1 MNERSR
7 ACLFYSAGGARY
19 QIRFKSADL
28 GTPGVP
34 LLTTVQ
40 PGLISLRRE
49 HKAIE
54 SQAHLRAPGKY
65 HIWLTVGGRKY
76 RRCIFGNQRGR
87 SWPETQKGAKGPT
100 WDPLARC
107 SLALSARELTP
118 VLAGQCAST
127 RD

>member
-65 HIWLTVGGRKY
+65 HIWLTVGGGSTGGAYSEINEGGRGPKRKK
-76 RRCIFGNQRGR
+76 GQRGR
-87 SWPETQKGAKGPT
+87 RGN
-100 WDPLARC
+100 PLPG
-107 SLALSARELTP
+107 ALSR
-118 VLAGQCAST
+118 
-127 RD
+127 